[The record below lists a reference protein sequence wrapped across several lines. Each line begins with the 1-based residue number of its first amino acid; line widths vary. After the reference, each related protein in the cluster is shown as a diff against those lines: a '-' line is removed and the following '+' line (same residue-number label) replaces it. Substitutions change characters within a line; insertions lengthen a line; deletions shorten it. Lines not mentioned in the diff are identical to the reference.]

1 MINEKK
7 LKISYLDFTL
17 LIILA
22 LFLTISI
29 IFIYSGT
36 KNINSLKYRYLNQII
51 YGSLG
56 IIFGIVLLLID
67 LKKINDISEYIYLF
81 GIFLLILTLIIGT
94 RVRSSKSWI
103 RFGPIGIQPS
113 EFMKIFY
120 ILFLSKIISLY
131 QNDDKYR
138 KSLKFFFI
146 TFLITIIP
154 VLLILKQPDFGS
166 AFIFLLI
173 FITIGF
179 FADLNSEM
187 LILMIIMGLFI
198 FLIPILRIYLKII
211 DTSVFIKNII
221 FSNKYFLIVSILII
235 TTGVI
240 VLLISYNFESKLL
253 MRISIIF
260 IGVGVALV
268 LSIIADKILA
278 DYQKKRLL
286 VFINP
291 ELDKL
296 GSGYNIIQ
304 SKIAIGAGGIFGKG
318 IFKGTQSQFGF
329 LPERSTD
336 FIFSIIG
343 EEGGFLLS
351 FAILFMWGI
360 IYYKILNLIKQTSSY
375 YYKIVLSGI
384 FGYFFNQTI
393 LNIGMTIGLMPI
405 TGVPLP
411 FISYGGSSLIASIF
425 AYMIVLNISM
435 KRYSIS

>member
-29 IFIYSGT
+29 LFIYSGT
-36 KNINSLKYRYLNQII
+36 KNINSLKNRYLNQII
-51 YGSLG
+51 YGTLG
-56 IIFGIVLLLID
+56 LIFGIVLLLID

-103 RFGPIGIQPS
+103 RFGPIGVQPS

-131 QNDDKYR
+131 QNDEKYR

-260 IGVGVALV
+260 IGIGVALV

-286 VFINP
+286 VFIDP

-304 SKIAIGAGGIFGKG
+304 SKIAIGAGGLFGKG

-351 FAILFMWGI
+351 FAILFMWGV

-435 KRYSIS
+435 KRFSIS

>member
-1 MINEKK
+1 MSDKK
-7 LKISYLDFTL
+7 IKISFIDLPL
-17 LIILA
+17 LIIL
-22 LFLTISI
+22 LIFMVVSVL
-29 IFIYSGT
+29 FIYSGT
-36 KNINSLKYRYLNQII
+36 KNISSLKYRFLNQII
-51 YGSLG
+51 YGSIGL
-56 IIFGIVLLLID
+56 IFGIFLLLID
-67 LKKINDISEYIYLF
+67 LKKINDISEFIYLF
-81 GIFLLILTLIIGT
+81 GIFLLILTLLIGT

-138 KSLKFFFI
+138 KSIKFFFI
-146 TFLITIIP
+146 ALLITIIP

-187 LILMIIMGLFI
+187 LILMIIMGIFI
-198 FLIPILRIYLKII
+198 FSLPLLRVYIKII

-221 FSNKYFLIVSILII
+221 FSNKYFLIISLLLII
-235 TTGVI
+235 TGI
-240 VLLISYNFESKLL
+240 IILLISINFESRLL

-260 IGVGVALV
+260 IGVGLSLI

-286 VFINP
+286 VFVNP

-304 SKIAIGAGGIFGKG
+304 SKIAIGAGGLFGKG
-318 IFKGTQSQFGF
+318 LFKGTQSQFGF

-351 FAILFMWGI
+351 FGILIMWGI
-360 IYYKILNLIKQTSSY
+360 IYYKILSLIKITTSY
-375 YYKIVLSGI
+375 YYKIVLAGI

-411 FISYGGSSLIASIF
+411 FISYGGSSLMTSIF

-435 KRYSIS
+435 KRYSVS

>member
-240 VLLISYNFESKLL
+240 VLLISYNFESRLL

>member
-1 MINEKK
+1 MSDRKIR
-7 LKISYLDFTL
+7 ISYIDWTL
-17 LIILA
+17 LLILII
-22 LFLTISI
+22 FLVISVL
-29 IFIYSGT
+29 FIYSGT
-36 KNINSLKYRYLNQII
+36 KNINSLKNRFLNQII
-51 YGSLG
+51 YGTLG
-56 IIFGIVLLLID
+56 LVFGIFLLLID
-67 LKKINDISEYIYLF
+67 LKKINDISEFIYLF
-81 GIFLLILTLIIGT
+81 GILLLILTLIIGT

-103 RFGPIGIQPS
+103 RFGPVGIQPS

-120 ILFLSKIISLY
+120 ILFISKIISLY

-138 KSLKFFFI
+138 RSIKFFFI
-146 TFLITIIP
+146 ALLITIIP

-173 FITIGF
+173 FITISF
-179 FADLNSEM
+179 FADLNTEM
-187 LILMIIMGLFI
+187 LILMIVMGVFI
-198 FLIPILRIYLKII
+198 FSLPLLRVYIKIV
-211 DTSVFIKNII
+211 DTSIFIKNII
-221 FSNKYFLIVSILII
+221 FSNKYFLIISLLLIITGIIILII
-235 TTGVI
+235 S
-240 VLLISYNFESKLL
+240 LNFDSRML
-253 MRISIIF
+253 MRISLVF
-260 IGVGVALV
+260 IGIGISLI

-304 SKIAIGAGGIFGKG
+304 SKIAIGAGGLFGKG

-351 FAILFMWGI
+351 FAILVMWGI
-360 IYYKILNLIKQTSSY
+360 IYYKILNLIKVTSSY
-375 YYKIVLSGI
+375 YYKMVLSGI

-411 FISYGGSSLIASIF
+411 FISYGGSSLMTSIF

-435 KRYSIS
+435 KRYSVS

>member
-1 MINEKK
+1 MSDRKIR
-7 LKISYLDFTL
+7 ISYIDWTL
-17 LIILA
+17 LLILII
-22 LFLTISI
+22 FLVISVL
-29 IFIYSGT
+29 FIYSGT
-36 KNINSLKYRYLNQII
+36 KNINSLKNRFLNQII
-51 YGSLG
+51 YGTLG
-56 IIFGIVLLLID
+56 LVFGIFLLLID
-67 LKKINDISEYIYLF
+67 LKKINDISEFIYLF
-81 GIFLLILTLIIGT
+81 GILLLILTLIIGT

-103 RFGPIGIQPS
+103 RFGPVGIQPS

-120 ILFLSKIISLY
+120 ILFISKIISLY

-138 KSLKFFFI
+138 RSIKFFFI
-146 TFLITIIP
+146 ALLITIIP

-173 FITIGF
+173 FITISF
-179 FADLNSEM
+179 FADLNTEM
-187 LILMIIMGLFI
+187 LILMIVMGVFI
-198 FLIPILRIYLKII
+198 FSLPLLRVYIKIV
-211 DTSVFIKNII
+211 DTSIFIKNII
-221 FSNKYFLIVSILII
+221 FSNKYFLIISLLLIITGITILII
-235 TTGVI
+235 S
-240 VLLISYNFESKLL
+240 LNFDSRML
-253 MRISIIF
+253 MRISLVF
-260 IGVGVALV
+260 IGIGISLI

-304 SKIAIGAGGIFGKG
+304 SKIAIGAGGLFGKG

-351 FAILFMWGI
+351 FAILVMWGI
-360 IYYKILNLIKQTSSY
+360 IYYKILNLIKVTSSY
-375 YYKIVLSGI
+375 YYKMVLSGI

-411 FISYGGSSLIASIF
+411 FISYGGSSLMTSIF

-435 KRYSIS
+435 KRYSVS

>member
-1 MINEKK
+1 MSDKK
-7 LKISYLDFTL
+7 IKISFIDLPL
-17 LIILA
+17 LIIL
-22 LFLTISI
+22 LIFMVVSVL
-29 IFIYSGT
+29 FIYSGT
-36 KNINSLKYRYLNQII
+36 KNISSLKYRFLNQII
-51 YGSLG
+51 YGSIGL
-56 IIFGIVLLLID
+56 IFGIFLLLID
-67 LKKINDISEYIYLF
+67 LKKINDISEFIYLF
-81 GIFLLILTLIIGT
+81 GIFLLILTLLIGT

-138 KSLKFFFI
+138 KSIKFFFI
-146 TFLITIIP
+146 ALLITIIP

-187 LILMIIMGLFI
+187 LILMIIMGIFI
-198 FLIPILRIYLKII
+198 FSLPLLRVYIKII

-221 FSNKYFLIVSILII
+221 FSNKYFLIISILLII
-235 TTGVI
+235 TGI
-240 VLLISYNFESKLL
+240 IILLISINFESRLL

-260 IGVGVALV
+260 IGVGLSLI

-286 VFINP
+286 VFVNP

-304 SKIAIGAGGIFGKG
+304 SKIAIGAGGLFGKG
-318 IFKGTQSQFGF
+318 LFKGTQSQFGF

-351 FAILFMWGI
+351 FGILIMWGI
-360 IYYKILNLIKQTSSY
+360 IYYKILSLIKITTSY
-375 YYKIVLSGI
+375 YYKIVLAGI

-411 FISYGGSSLIASIF
+411 FISYGGSSLMTSIF

-435 KRYSIS
+435 KRYSVS

>member
-1 MINEKK
+1 
-7 LKISYLDFTL
+7 
-17 LIILA
+17 
-22 LFLTISI
+22 
-29 IFIYSGT
+29 
-36 KNINSLKYRYLNQII
+36 
-51 YGSLG
+51 
-56 IIFGIVLLLID
+56 
-67 LKKINDISEYIYLF
+67 
-81 GIFLLILTLIIGT
+81 LTLIIGT

-103 RFGPIGIQPS
+103 RFGPVGIQPS

-120 ILFLSKIISLY
+120 ILFISKIISLY

-138 KSLKFFFI
+138 RSIKFFFI
-146 TFLITIIP
+146 ALLITIIP

-173 FITIGF
+173 FITISF
-179 FADLNSEM
+179 FADLNTEM
-187 LILMIIMGLFI
+187 LILMIVMGIFI
-198 FLIPILRIYLKII
+198 FSLPLLRVYIKIV

-221 FSNKYFLIVSILII
+221 FSNKYFLIISLLLIITGIIILII
-235 TTGVI
+235 S
-240 VLLISYNFESKLL
+240 LNFDSRML
-253 MRISIIF
+253 MRISIVF
-260 IGVGVALV
+260 IGIGISLI
-268 LSIIADKILA
+268 LSMIADKILA

-291 ELDKL
+291 ELDRL

-304 SKIAIGAGGIFGKG
+304 SKIAIGAGGLFGKG

-351 FAILFMWGI
+351 FAILVMWGI
-360 IYYKILNLIKQTSSY
+360 IYYKILNLIKVTSSY
-375 YYKIVLSGI
+375 YYKMVLSGI

-411 FISYGGSSLIASIF
+411 FISYGGSSLMTSIF

-435 KRYSIS
+435 KRYSVS

>member
-1 MINEKK
+1 MSDKK
-7 LKISYLDFTL
+7 IKISFIDLPL
-17 LIILA
+17 LIIL
-22 LFLTISI
+22 LIFMVVSVL
-29 IFIYSGT
+29 FIYSGT
-36 KNINSLKYRYLNQII
+36 KNISSLKYRFLNQII
-51 YGSLG
+51 YGSIGL
-56 IIFGIVLLLID
+56 IFGIFLLLID
-67 LKKINDISEYIYLF
+67 LKKINDISEFIYLF
-81 GIFLLILTLIIGT
+81 GIFLLILTLLIGT

-138 KSLKFFFI
+138 KSIKFFFI
-146 TFLITIIP
+146 ALLITIIP

-187 LILMIIMGLFI
+187 LILMIIMGIFI
-198 FLIPILRIYLKII
+198 FSLPLLRVYIKII

-221 FSNKYFLIVSILII
+221 FSNKYFLIISLLLII
-235 TTGVI
+235 TGI
-240 VLLISYNFESKLL
+240 IILLISINFESRLL

-260 IGVGVALV
+260 IGVGLSLI

-286 VFINP
+286 VFVNP

-304 SKIAIGAGGIFGKG
+304 SKIAIGAGGLFGKG
-318 IFKGTQSQFGF
+318 LFKGTQSQFGF

-351 FAILFMWGI
+351 FCILIMWGI
-360 IYYKILNLIKQTSSY
+360 IYYKILSLIKITTSY
-375 YYKIVLSGI
+375 YYKIVLAGI

-411 FISYGGSSLIASIF
+411 FISYGGSSLMTSIF

-435 KRYSIS
+435 KRYSVS

>member
-1 MINEKK
+1 MLNER
-7 LKISYLDFTL
+7 KIKIAYLDLVL

-22 LFLTISI
+22 LFLVISVLY
-29 IFIYSGT
+29 IYSGT
-36 KNINSLKYRYLNQII
+36 KNSESLKNRFLNQII
-51 YGSLG
+51 FGTLG
-56 IIFGIVLLLID
+56 LIFGIFLLLID
-67 LKKINDISEYIYLF
+67 LKKINDISEFIYLF
-81 GIFLLILTLIIGT
+81 GILLLILTLIIGT

-103 RFGPIGIQPS
+103 RFGPVGIQPS
-113 EFMKIFY
+113 EFMKLFY
-120 ILFLSKIISLY
+120 ILFLAKIISLY

-138 KSLKFFFI
+138 KSIKFFFI
-146 TFLITIIP
+146 CLFITLIP

-173 FITIGF
+173 FITMGF
-179 FADLNSEM
+179 FADLNSEL
-187 LILMIIMGLFI
+187 LILMIVMGVFI
-198 FLIPILRIYLKII
+198 FSLPLLRIYIKLV
-211 DTSVFIKNII
+211 DTSIFIKNII
-221 FSNKYFLIVSILII
+221 FSNRYFLIISLLLII
-235 TTGVI
+235 TGII
-240 VLLISYNFESKLL
+240 VLILSFNFESKLL
-253 MRISIIF
+253 LRISLIF
-260 IGVGVALV
+260 IGTGFSLI

-304 SKIAIGAGGIFGKG
+304 SKIAIGAGGLFGKG
-318 IFKGTQSQFGF
+318 LFKGTQSQFGF

-343 EEGGFLLS
+343 EEGGFILS
-351 FAILFMWGI
+351 FSILVMWGI
-360 IYYKILNLIKQTSSY
+360 IYYKILNLIRVTSSY

-411 FISYGGSSLIASIF
+411 FISYGGSSLMTSIF
-425 AYMIVLNISM
+425 AYMILLNISM

>member
-1 MINEKK
+1 MSDRKIR
-7 LKISYLDFTL
+7 ISYIDWTL
-17 LIILA
+17 LLILII
-22 LFLTISI
+22 FLVISVL
-29 IFIYSGT
+29 FIYSGT
-36 KNINSLKYRYLNQII
+36 KNINSLKNRFLNQII
-51 YGSLG
+51 YGTLG
-56 IIFGIVLLLID
+56 LVFGIFLLLID
-67 LKKINDISEYIYLF
+67 LKKINDISEFIYLF

-103 RFGPIGIQPS
+103 RFGPVGIQPS

-120 ILFLSKIISLY
+120 ILFISKIISLY

-138 KSLKFFFI
+138 RSIKFFFI
-146 TFLITIIP
+146 ALLITIIP

-173 FITIGF
+173 FITISY
-179 FADLNSEM
+179 FADLNTEM
-187 LILMIIMGLFI
+187 LILMIVMGIFI
-198 FLIPILRIYLKII
+198 FSLPLLRVYIKIV

-221 FSNKYFLIVSILII
+221 FSNKYFLIISLLLIITGIIILII
-235 TTGVI
+235 S
-240 VLLISYNFESKLL
+240 LNFDSRML
-253 MRISIIF
+253 MRISIVF
-260 IGVGVALV
+260 IGIGISLI
-268 LSIIADKILA
+268 LSMIADKILA

-291 ELDKL
+291 ELDRL

-304 SKIAIGAGGIFGKG
+304 SKIAIGAGGLFGKG

-351 FAILFMWGI
+351 FAILVMWGI
-360 IYYKILNLIKQTSSY
+360 IYYKILNLIKVTSSY
-375 YYKIVLSGI
+375 YYKMVLSGI

-411 FISYGGSSLIASIF
+411 FISYGGSSLMTSIF

-435 KRYSIS
+435 KRYSVS